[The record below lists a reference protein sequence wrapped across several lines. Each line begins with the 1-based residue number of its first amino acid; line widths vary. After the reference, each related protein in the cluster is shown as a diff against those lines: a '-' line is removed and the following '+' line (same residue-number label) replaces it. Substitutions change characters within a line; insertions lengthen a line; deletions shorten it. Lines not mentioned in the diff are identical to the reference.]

1 MLETWSAIGLLF
13 VGVVN
18 LTILLVANFW
28 PDLLIRK
35 SAQRRPADRAPIDR
49 RWLDHERLDNLVRS
63 GNKIQAIKLYRDETG
78 ANLVE
83 AREAVEGRAREIG
96 VVPRPRAFGV
106 SLLVFGLLGSLL
118 LIVSSLI
125 TLIG

>member
-18 LTILLVANFW
+18 LTILLVATFW

-35 SAQRRPADRAPIDR
+35 SAQRRPANRAPIDR
-49 RWLDHERLDNLVRS
+49 RWLDHERLDDLVRS

-83 AREAVEGRAREIG
+83 ARDAVEGRAREIG

>member
-1 MLETWSAIGLLF
+1 MLETWRAIGLLF

>member
-49 RWLDHERLDNLVRS
+49 RWLDHERLDDLVRS

-83 AREAVEGRAREIG
+83 ARDAVEGRAREIG
-96 VVPRPRAFGV
+96 IVPRPRAFGV

-118 LIVSSLI
+118 LIVGSLI

>member
-1 MLETWSAIGLLF
+1 MLETWRAIGLLF

-35 SAQRRPADRAPIDR
+35 SAQRRPADRATIDR
-49 RWLDHERLDNLVRS
+49 RWLDHGRLDDLVRS

>member
-1 MLETWSAIGLLF
+1 MLETWRAIGLLF

-49 RWLDHERLDNLVRS
+49 RWLDHERLDDLVRS